1 MRTNCLICAC
11 GLIAVFLCGA
21 IGARAQTKAEP
32 RASVPAVER
41 DHEAERRLT
50 AELLKEIGEQGGMIP
65 KLIAPTDFA
74 LQMTC
79 SAAVDESREE
89 DATAYGIRI
98 EQADVADLSLLLNGL
113 AKSAHATKDQPGM
126 WLVVFRTTDDE
137 GIRTLTLGYSMA
149 ESKLNH
155 LKKCFLTEDGCS
167 DKTWQKSVAPA
178 CRRFKQ

>member
-1 MRTNCLICAC
+1 LICAC

-89 DATAYGIRI
+89 DATAYGI
-98 EQADVADLSLLLNGL
+98 L
-113 AKSAHATKDQPGM
+113 
-126 WLVVFRTTDDE
+126 
-137 GIRTLTLGYSMA
+137 
-149 ESKLNH
+149 
-155 LKKCFLTEDGCS
+155 DG
-167 DKTWQKSVAPA
+167 
-178 CRRFKQ
+178 